1 MKRFAD
7 FGTSFWPQLARFDL
21 ARPLGRTVTLIRA
34 KPEGRRPN
42 GPERTGNYD
51 NDAVRA
57 ASAKP
62 YSIPRIDPAINGICR
77 CNASPAK
84 LDPVCRPGS
93 EAFPFRF
100 MGRSRKLF

>member
-42 GPERTGNYD
+42 GPERTGNMTMMRSGR
-51 NDAVRA
+51 RA
-57 ASAKP
+57 RNLTL
-62 YSIPRIDPAINGICR
+62 YRELIRQ
-77 CNASPAK
+77 
-84 LDPVCRPGS
+84 
-93 EAFPFRF
+93 
-100 MGRSRKLF
+100 